1 MNDNDFRNESQRYF
15 DEMMK
20 LYAKSGNA
28 NSNAEG
34 VQSGPS
40 SALGNSIPVNNNSAT
55 QRINNAERMS
65 DNNMPEP
72 EINLNEVRE
81 MPQGQTVTEQQSS
94 MMREIPQGQTVT
106 EQQSS
111 MMREIP
117 QGQTVTG
124 QQPNMMREIPQGQTS
139 TEQQP
144 SMMREIPQG
153 QTVTEQQQSVMREMP
168 QGQTVTEQQP
178 GMMREIPQGQTGME
192 TQNRLMRETM
202 DRNGDDSQKSA
213 VERLAENIFSEA
225 EISNMENDVREDES
239 NFENRFPSPI
249 IPDFIRQSSPRQE
262 NKPVT
267 VTEPGISSRTTG
279 RTANPVNSEHGFL
292 KVEVRTGENGIP
304 VSGAAVSVTKKN
316 GKEEDIMFTGIT
328 DESGS
333 VPIIELPAPPMG
345 TGNTP
350 ESFEHYETY
359 MVSAYSNG
367 FYREVS
373 ENVPVFSGI
382 TSIQRFNL
390 IPEPFNYDDMGRSI
404 VNENTEPNF

>member
-72 EINLNEVRE
+72 EINLNEV
-81 MPQGQTVTEQQSS
+81 
-94 MMREIPQGQTVT
+94 
-106 EQQSS
+106 
-111 MMREIP
+111 
-117 QGQTVTG
+117 
-124 QQPNMMREIPQGQTS
+124 
-139 TEQQP
+139 
-144 SMMREIPQG
+144 
-153 QTVTEQQQSVMREMP
+153 REMP

-316 GKEEDIMFTGIT
+316 GKEEEIMFTGIT

>member
-1 MNDNDFRNESQRYF
+1 MNGGIILNDNDFRNESQRYF

-106 EQQSS
+106 W
-111 MMREIP
+111 
-117 QGQTVTG
+117 

>member
-1 MNDNDFRNESQRYF
+1 MNGGIILNDNDFRNESQRYF

-65 DNNMPEP
+65 DNNMSEP

-81 MPQGQTVTEQQSS
+81 MPQGQTGTEQQPG

-106 EQQSS
+106 EQQS
-111 MMREIP
+111 
-117 QGQTVTG
+117 
-124 QQPNMMREIPQGQTS
+124 NMMRE
-139 TEQQP
+139 
-144 SMMREIPQG
+144 MPQG
-153 QTVTEQQQSVMREMP
+153 QTVTERQPGMMREMP
-168 QGQTVTEQQP
+168 QGQTVTEQQSN
-178 GMMREIPQGQTGME
+178 MMREMPQGQTVTEQQSNMMREMPQGQTGME

-262 NKPVT
+262 NRPVT

-373 ENVPVFSGI
+373 ENVPIFSGI

-404 VNENTEPNF
+404 VIENTEPDF

>member
-81 MPQGQTVTEQQSS
+81 M
-94 MMREIPQGQTVT
+94 
-106 EQQSS
+106 
-111 MMREIP
+111 
-117 QGQTVTG
+117 
-124 QQPNMMREIPQGQTS
+124 
-139 TEQQP
+139 
-144 SMMREIPQG
+144 PQG

>member
-1 MNDNDFRNESQRYF
+1 MNGGIILNDNDFRNESQRYF

-94 MMREIPQGQTVT
+94 
-106 EQQSS
+106 
-111 MMREIP
+111 
-117 QGQTVTG
+117 
-124 QQPNMMREIPQGQTS
+124 
-139 TEQQP
+139 
-144 SMMREIPQG
+144 
-153 QTVTEQQQSVMREMP
+153 
-168 QGQTVTEQQP
+168 
-178 GMMREIPQGQTGME
+178 MMREIPQGQTGME

>member
-1 MNDNDFRNESQRYF
+1 MY
-15 DEMMK
+15 K
-20 LYAKSGNA
+20 
-28 NSNAEG
+28 
-34 VQSGPS
+34 
-40 SALGNSIPVNNNSAT
+40 
-55 QRINNAERMS
+55 
-65 DNNMPEP
+65 
-72 EINLNEVRE
+72 
-81 MPQGQTVTEQQSS
+81 
-94 MMREIPQGQTVT
+94 
-106 EQQSS
+106 
-111 MMREIP
+111 
-117 QGQTVTG
+117 
-124 QQPNMMREIPQGQTS
+124 
-139 TEQQP
+139 
-144 SMMREIPQG
+144 
-153 QTVTEQQQSVMREMP
+153 
-168 QGQTVTEQQP
+168 
-178 GMMREIPQGQTGME
+178 
-192 TQNRLMRETM
+192 
-202 DRNGDDSQKSA
+202 
-213 VERLAENIFSEA
+213 
-225 EISNMENDVREDES
+225 
-239 NFENRFPSPI
+239 
-249 IPDFIRQSSPRQE
+249 RQ
-262 NKPVT
+262 
-267 VTEPGISSRTTG
+267 ISSRTTG

>member
-65 DNNMPEP
+65 DNNMSEP

-81 MPQGQTVTEQQSS
+81 MPQGQTGTEQQPG

-106 EQQSS
+106 EQQSN
-111 MMREIP
+111 MMREMP
-117 QGQTVTG
+117 QGQTVTER
-124 QQPNMMREIPQGQTS
+124 QPGMMRE
-139 TEQQP
+139 
-144 SMMREIPQG
+144 MPQG
-153 QTVTEQQQSVMREMP
+153 QTVTEQQSGVMREMP

-262 NKPVT
+262 NRPVT

-373 ENVPVFSGI
+373 ENVPIFSGI

-404 VNENTEPNF
+404 VIENTEPDF

>member
-65 DNNMPEP
+65 DNNMSEP

-81 MPQGQTVTEQQSS
+81 MPQGQTGTEQQPG
-94 MMREIPQGQTVT
+94 MMREMPQGQTGT
-106 EQQSS
+106 ERQQS
-111 MMREIP
+111 M
-117 QGQTVTG
+117 
-124 QQPNMMREIPQGQTS
+124 
-139 TEQQP
+139 
-144 SMMREIPQG
+144 
-153 QTVTEQQQSVMREMP
+153 MREMP
-168 QGQTVTEQQP
+168 QGQTVTEQQSNMMREMPQGQTVTERQP
-178 GMMREIPQGQTGME
+178 GMMREMPQGQTVTEQQSNMMREMPQGQTGME

-373 ENVPVFSGI
+373 ENVPIFSGI

-404 VNENTEPNF
+404 VIENTEPDF

>member
-65 DNNMPEP
+65 DNNMSEP

-81 MPQGQTVTEQQSS
+81 MPQGQTGTEQQPG

-106 EQQSS
+106 EQQS
-111 MMREIP
+111 
-117 QGQTVTG
+117 
-124 QQPNMMREIPQGQTS
+124 NMMRE
-139 TEQQP
+139 
-144 SMMREIPQG
+144 MPQG
-153 QTVTEQQQSVMREMP
+153 QTVTERQPGMMREMP

-262 NKPVT
+262 NRPVT

-373 ENVPVFSGI
+373 ENVPIFSGI

-404 VNENTEPNF
+404 VIENTEPDF

>member
-28 NSNAEG
+28 NSKAEG

-65 DNNMPEP
+65 DNNMSEP
-72 EINLNEVRE
+72 EINLNEVREMPQGQTGTERQQSMMREMPQGQTGTEQQSSVMREMPQGQTVTEQQPGLMRE

-94 MMREIPQGQTVT
+94 MMRE
-106 EQQSS
+106 
-111 MMREIP
+111 M
-117 QGQTVTG
+117 
-124 QQPNMMREIPQGQTS
+124 
-139 TEQQP
+139 
-144 SMMREIPQG
+144 
-153 QTVTEQQQSVMREMP
+153 
-168 QGQTVTEQQP
+168 
-178 GMMREIPQGQTGME
+178 PQGQTGME

-262 NKPVT
+262 NRPVT
-267 VTEPGISSRTTG
+267 ITEPGISSRTTG
-279 RTANPVNSEHGFL
+279 RTVNPVNSEHGFL

-345 TGNTP
+345 TDNTP

-373 ENVPVFSGI
+373 ENVPIFSGI

-404 VNENTEPNF
+404 VIENTEPDF

>member
-65 DNNMPEP
+65 DNNMSEP
-72 EINLNEVRE
+72 EINLNEVREMPQGQTGTERQPGMMREMPQGQTVTEQQSNMMRE

-94 MMREIPQGQTVT
+94 MMRE
-106 EQQSS
+106 
-111 MMREIP
+111 M
-117 QGQTVTG
+117 
-124 QQPNMMREIPQGQTS
+124 
-139 TEQQP
+139 
-144 SMMREIPQG
+144 
-153 QTVTEQQQSVMREMP
+153 
-168 QGQTVTEQQP
+168 
-178 GMMREIPQGQTGME
+178 PQGQTGME

-262 NKPVT
+262 NRPVT
-267 VTEPGISSRTTG
+267 ITEPGISSRTTG
-279 RTANPVNSEHGFL
+279 RTVNPVNSEHGFL

-345 TGNTP
+345 TDNTP

-373 ENVPVFSGI
+373 ENVPIFSGI

-404 VNENTEPNF
+404 VIENTEPDF

>member
-94 MMREIPQGQTVT
+94 
-106 EQQSS
+106 
-111 MMREIP
+111 
-117 QGQTVTG
+117 
-124 QQPNMMREIPQGQTS
+124 
-139 TEQQP
+139 
-144 SMMREIPQG
+144 
-153 QTVTEQQQSVMREMP
+153 
-168 QGQTVTEQQP
+168 
-178 GMMREIPQGQTGME
+178 MMREIPQGQTGME

>member
-1 MNDNDFRNESQRYF
+1 LNDNDFRNESQRYF

-65 DNNMPEP
+65 DNNMSEP

-81 MPQGQTVTEQQSS
+81 MPQGQTGTEQQPG

-106 EQQSS
+106 EQQSN
-111 MMREIP
+111 MMREMP
-117 QGQTVTG
+117 QGQTVTER
-124 QQPNMMREIPQGQTS
+124 QPGMMRE
-139 TEQQP
+139 
-144 SMMREIPQG
+144 MPQG
-153 QTVTEQQQSVMREMP
+153 QTVTEQQSGVMREMP

-262 NKPVT
+262 NRPVT

-373 ENVPVFSGI
+373 ENVPIFSGI

-404 VNENTEPNF
+404 VIENTEPDF

>member
-65 DNNMPEP
+65 DNNMSEP

-81 MPQGQTVTEQQSS
+81 MPQGQTGTERQQSMMREMPQGQTGTEQQSS
-94 MMREIPQGQTVT
+94 VMREMPQGQTGT
-106 EQQSS
+106 E
-111 MMREIP
+111 R
-117 QGQTVTG
+117 
-124 QQPNMMREIPQGQTS
+124 QPGM
-139 TEQQP
+139 
-144 SMMREIPQG
+144 
-153 QTVTEQQQSVMREMP
+153 MREMP

-178 GMMREIPQGQTGME
+178 GMMREMPQGQTGME

-262 NKPVT
+262 NRPVT
-267 VTEPGISSRTTG
+267 ITEPGISSRTTG
-279 RTANPVNSEHGFL
+279 RTVNPVNSEHGFL

-345 TGNTP
+345 TDNTP

-373 ENVPVFSGI
+373 ENVPIFSGI

-404 VNENTEPNF
+404 VIENTEPDF

>member
-106 EQQSS
+106 
-111 MMREIP
+111 
-117 QGQTVTG
+117 G

-144 SMMREIPQG
+144 SMMREI
-153 QTVTEQQQSVMREMP
+153 P

>member
-65 DNNMPEP
+65 DNNMSEP

-81 MPQGQTVTEQQSS
+81 MPQGQTGTEQQPG

-106 EQQSS
+106 EQQS
-111 MMREIP
+111 
-117 QGQTVTG
+117 
-124 QQPNMMREIPQGQTS
+124 NMMRE
-139 TEQQP
+139 
-144 SMMREIPQG
+144 MPQG
-153 QTVTEQQQSVMREMP
+153 QTVTERQPGMMREMP
-168 QGQTVTEQQP
+168 QGQTVTEQQSN
-178 GMMREIPQGQTGME
+178 MMREMPQGQTGME

-262 NKPVT
+262 NRPVT

-373 ENVPVFSGI
+373 ENVPIFSGI

-404 VNENTEPNF
+404 VIENTEPDF

>member
-1 MNDNDFRNESQRYF
+1 MNGGIILNDNDFRNESQRYF

-65 DNNMPEP
+65 DNNMSEP

-81 MPQGQTVTEQQSS
+81 MPQGQTGTEQQPG

-106 EQQSS
+106 EQQSN
-111 MMREIP
+111 MMREMP
-117 QGQTVTG
+117 QGQTVTER
-124 QQPNMMREIPQGQTS
+124 QPGMMRE
-139 TEQQP
+139 
-144 SMMREIPQG
+144 MPQG
-153 QTVTEQQQSVMREMP
+153 QTVTEQQSGVMREMP

-262 NKPVT
+262 NRPVT

-373 ENVPVFSGI
+373 ENVPIFSGI

-404 VNENTEPNF
+404 VIENTEPDF

>member
-65 DNNMPEP
+65 DNNMSEP
-72 EINLNEVRE
+72 EINLNEVREMPQGQTGTERQQSMMREMPQGQTGTEQQSSVMREMPQGQTGTERQPGMMREMPQGQTVTEQQSNMMRE

-94 MMREIPQGQTVT
+94 MMRE
-106 EQQSS
+106 
-111 MMREIP
+111 M
-117 QGQTVTG
+117 
-124 QQPNMMREIPQGQTS
+124 
-139 TEQQP
+139 
-144 SMMREIPQG
+144 
-153 QTVTEQQQSVMREMP
+153 
-168 QGQTVTEQQP
+168 
-178 GMMREIPQGQTGME
+178 PQGQTGME

-202 DRNGDDSQKSA
+202 DRNGDDSQKSV

-262 NKPVT
+262 NRPVT
-267 VTEPGISSRTTG
+267 ITEPGISSRTTG
-279 RTANPVNSEHGFL
+279 RTVNPVNSEHGFL

-345 TGNTP
+345 TDNTP

-373 ENVPVFSGI
+373 ENVPIFSGI

-404 VNENTEPNF
+404 VIENTEPDF

>member
-65 DNNMPEP
+65 DNNMSEP

-81 MPQGQTVTEQQSS
+81 MPQGQTGTERQQS
-94 MMREIPQGQTVT
+94 MMRE
-106 EQQSS
+106 
-111 MMREIP
+111 M
-117 QGQTVTG
+117 
-124 QQPNMMREIPQGQTS
+124 
-139 TEQQP
+139 
-144 SMMREIPQG
+144 
-153 QTVTEQQQSVMREMP
+153 
-168 QGQTVTEQQP
+168 
-178 GMMREIPQGQTGME
+178 PQGQTGME

-225 EISNMENDVREDES
+225 EISNIENDVREDES

-373 ENVPVFSGI
+373 ENVPIFSGI

-404 VNENTEPNF
+404 VIENTEPDF

>member
-1 MNDNDFRNESQRYF
+1 MGSEMCIRDSDNDFRNESQRYF

-65 DNNMPEP
+65 DNNMSEP
-72 EINLNEVRE
+72 EINLNEVREMPQGQTGTERQQSMMREMPQGQTGTEQQSSVMREMPQGQTGTERQPGMMREMPQGQTVTEQQSNMMRE

-94 MMREIPQGQTVT
+94 MMRE
-106 EQQSS
+106 
-111 MMREIP
+111 M
-117 QGQTVTG
+117 
-124 QQPNMMREIPQGQTS
+124 
-139 TEQQP
+139 
-144 SMMREIPQG
+144 
-153 QTVTEQQQSVMREMP
+153 
-168 QGQTVTEQQP
+168 
-178 GMMREIPQGQTGME
+178 PQGQTGME

-262 NKPVT
+262 NRPVT
-267 VTEPGISSRTTG
+267 ITEPGISSRTTG
-279 RTANPVNSEHGFL
+279 RTVNPVNSEHGFL

-345 TGNTP
+345 TDNTP

-373 ENVPVFSGI
+373 ENVPIFSGI

-404 VNENTEPNF
+404 VIENTEPDF

>member
-94 MMREIPQGQTVT
+94 
-106 EQQSS
+106 
-111 MMREIP
+111 
-117 QGQTVTG
+117 
-124 QQPNMMREIPQGQTS
+124 MMREIPQGQTS

>member
-65 DNNMPEP
+65 DNNMSEP

-81 MPQGQTVTEQQSS
+81 MPQGQT
-94 MMREIPQGQTVT
+94 G
-106 EQQSS
+106 
-111 MMREIP
+111 
-117 QGQTVTG
+117 
-124 QQPNMMREIPQGQTS
+124 
-139 TEQQP
+139 
-144 SMMREIPQG
+144 
-153 QTVTEQQQSVMREMP
+153 
-168 QGQTVTEQQP
+168 TEQQP
-178 GMMREIPQGQTGME
+178 GMMREMPQGQTGME

-373 ENVPVFSGI
+373 ENVPIFSGI

-404 VNENTEPNF
+404 VIENTEPDF

>member
-1 MNDNDFRNESQRYF
+1 MNGGIILNDNDFRNESQRYF

-72 EINLNEVRE
+72 EINLNEV
-81 MPQGQTVTEQQSS
+81 
-94 MMREIPQGQTVT
+94 
-106 EQQSS
+106 
-111 MMREIP
+111 
-117 QGQTVTG
+117 
-124 QQPNMMREIPQGQTS
+124 
-139 TEQQP
+139 
-144 SMMREIPQG
+144 
-153 QTVTEQQQSVMREMP
+153 REMP

>member
-65 DNNMPEP
+65 DNNMSEP

-81 MPQGQTVTEQQSS
+81 MPQGQTGTERQQSMMREMPQGQTGTEQQSS
-94 MMREIPQGQTVT
+94 VMREMPQGQTGT
-106 EQQSS
+106 E
-111 MMREIP
+111 R
-117 QGQTVTG
+117 
-124 QQPNMMREIPQGQTS
+124 QPGM
-139 TEQQP
+139 
-144 SMMREIPQG
+144 
-153 QTVTEQQQSVMREMP
+153 MREMP

-178 GMMREIPQGQTGME
+178 GMMREMPQGQTVTEQQSSMMREMPQGQTGME

-279 RTANPVNSEHGFL
+279 RTVNPVNSEHGFL

-373 ENVPVFSGI
+373 ENVPIFSGI

-404 VNENTEPNF
+404 VIENTEPDF

>member
-65 DNNMPEP
+65 DNNMSEP

-81 MPQGQTVTEQQSS
+81 MPQGQTGTEQQS
-94 MMREIPQGQTVT
+94 G
-106 EQQSS
+106 
-111 MMREIP
+111 
-117 QGQTVTG
+117 
-124 QQPNMMREIPQGQTS
+124 
-139 TEQQP
+139 
-144 SMMREIPQG
+144 
-153 QTVTEQQQSVMREMP
+153 VMREMP
-168 QGQTVTEQQP
+168 QEQTVTEQQP

-262 NKPVT
+262 NRPVT

-373 ENVPVFSGI
+373 ENVPIFSGI

-404 VNENTEPNF
+404 VIENTEPDF

>member
-1 MNDNDFRNESQRYF
+1 MNGGIILNDNDFRNESQRYF

-65 DNNMPEP
+65 DNNMSEP

-81 MPQGQTVTEQQSS
+81 MPQGQTGTERQQS
-94 MMREIPQGQTVT
+94 MMRE
-106 EQQSS
+106 
-111 MMREIP
+111 M
-117 QGQTVTG
+117 
-124 QQPNMMREIPQGQTS
+124 
-139 TEQQP
+139 
-144 SMMREIPQG
+144 
-153 QTVTEQQQSVMREMP
+153 
-168 QGQTVTEQQP
+168 
-178 GMMREIPQGQTGME
+178 PQGQTGME

-279 RTANPVNSEHGFL
+279 RTVNPVNSEHGFL

-373 ENVPVFSGI
+373 ENVPIFSGI

-404 VNENTEPNF
+404 VIENTEPDF

>member
-65 DNNMPEP
+65 DNNMSEP
-72 EINLNEVRE
+72 EINLNEVREMPQGQTGTERQQSMMREMPQGQTGTEQQSSVMREMPQGQTGTERQPGMMRE

-94 MMREIPQGQTVT
+94 MMRE
-106 EQQSS
+106 
-111 MMREIP
+111 M
-117 QGQTVTG
+117 
-124 QQPNMMREIPQGQTS
+124 
-139 TEQQP
+139 
-144 SMMREIPQG
+144 
-153 QTVTEQQQSVMREMP
+153 
-168 QGQTVTEQQP
+168 
-178 GMMREIPQGQTGME
+178 PQGQTGME

-279 RTANPVNSEHGFL
+279 RTVNPVNSEHGFL

-373 ENVPVFSGI
+373 ENVPIFSGI

-404 VNENTEPNF
+404 VIENTEPDF

>member
-65 DNNMPEP
+65 DNNMSEP
-72 EINLNEVRE
+72 EINLNEVREMPQGQTGTERQQSMMREMPQGQTGTEQQSSVMREMPQGQTGTERQPGMMRE

-94 MMREIPQGQTVT
+94 MMREMPQGQTVT

-111 MMREIP
+111 MMRE
-117 QGQTVTG
+117 
-124 QQPNMMREIPQGQTS
+124 M
-139 TEQQP
+139 
-144 SMMREIPQG
+144 
-153 QTVTEQQQSVMREMP
+153 
-168 QGQTVTEQQP
+168 
-178 GMMREIPQGQTGME
+178 PQGQTGME

-262 NKPVT
+262 NRPVT
-267 VTEPGISSRTTG
+267 ITEPGISSRTTG
-279 RTANPVNSEHGFL
+279 RTVNPVNSEHGFL

-345 TGNTP
+345 TDNTP

-373 ENVPVFSGI
+373 ENVPIFSGI

-404 VNENTEPNF
+404 VIENTEPDF

>member
-65 DNNMPEP
+65 EP

-94 MMREIPQGQTVT
+94 MMRET
-106 EQQSS
+106 
-111 MMREIP
+111 
-117 QGQTVTG
+117 
-124 QQPNMMREIPQGQTS
+124 
-139 TEQQP
+139 
-144 SMMREIPQG
+144 
-153 QTVTEQQQSVMREMP
+153 P

-178 GMMREIPQGQTGME
+178 NMMREMPQSQTGME

-202 DRNGDDSQKSA
+202 DRSGNDSQKSA

-225 EISNMENDVREDES
+225 EISNKENDVREDES

-262 NKPVT
+262 NRTVT
-267 VTEPGISSRTTG
+267 VTEPGILSRTTG

-373 ENVPVFSGI
+373 ENVPIFSGI

-404 VNENTEPNF
+404 VIENTEPDF

>member
-1 MNDNDFRNESQRYF
+1 MNGGIILNDNDFRNESQRYF

-65 DNNMPEP
+65 DNNMSEP

-81 MPQGQTVTEQQSS
+81 MPQGQTGTEQQPG

-106 EQQSS
+106 EQQS
-111 MMREIP
+111 
-117 QGQTVTG
+117 
-124 QQPNMMREIPQGQTS
+124 NMMRE
-139 TEQQP
+139 
-144 SMMREIPQG
+144 MPQG
-153 QTVTEQQQSVMREMP
+153 QTVTERQPGMMREMP
-168 QGQTVTEQQP
+168 QGQTVTEQQSN
-178 GMMREIPQGQTGME
+178 MMREMPQGQTGME

-262 NKPVT
+262 NRPVT

-373 ENVPVFSGI
+373 ENVPIFSGI

-404 VNENTEPNF
+404 VIENTEPDF

>member
-65 DNNMPEP
+65 DNNMSEP
-72 EINLNEVRE
+72 EINLDEVRE

-94 MMREIPQGQTVT
+94 MMREMPQGQTGT
-106 EQQSS
+106 EQQSN
-111 MMREIP
+111 MMREMP
-117 QGQTVTG
+117 QGQTG
-124 QQPNMMREIPQGQTS
+124 
-139 TEQQP
+139 TE
-144 SMMREIPQG
+144 R
-153 QTVTEQQQSVMREMP
+153 QQSMMREMP
-168 QGQTVTEQQP
+168 QGQTVTEQQSN
-178 GMMREIPQGQTGME
+178 MMREMPQGQTGME

-213 VERLAENIFSEA
+213 VERLVENIFSEA

-373 ENVPVFSGI
+373 ENVPIFSGI

-404 VNENTEPNF
+404 VIENTEPDF

>member
-65 DNNMPEP
+65 DNNMSEP

-81 MPQGQTVTEQQSS
+81 MPQGQTGTEQQPG

-106 EQQSS
+106 EQQSN
-111 MMREIP
+111 MMREMP
-117 QGQTVTG
+117 QGQTVTER
-124 QQPNMMREIPQGQTS
+124 QPGMMRE
-139 TEQQP
+139 
-144 SMMREIPQG
+144 MPQG
-153 QTVTEQQQSVMREMP
+153 QTVTEQQSGVMREMP

-262 NKPVT
+262 NRPVT

-367 FYREVS
+367 FYREVI
-373 ENVPVFSGI
+373 ENVPIFSGI

-404 VNENTEPNF
+404 VIENTEPDF

>member
-65 DNNMPEP
+65 DNNMSEP

-81 MPQGQTVTEQQSS
+81 MPQGQT
-94 MMREIPQGQTVT
+94 G
-106 EQQSS
+106 
-111 MMREIP
+111 
-117 QGQTVTG
+117 
-124 QQPNMMREIPQGQTS
+124 
-139 TEQQP
+139 
-144 SMMREIPQG
+144 
-153 QTVTEQQQSVMREMP
+153 
-168 QGQTVTEQQP
+168 TEQQP

-262 NKPVT
+262 NRPVT

-373 ENVPVFSGI
+373 ENVPIFSGI

-404 VNENTEPNF
+404 VIENTEPDF

>member
-65 DNNMPEP
+65 DNNMSEP

-81 MPQGQTVTEQQSS
+81 MPQGQTGTERQQS
-94 MMREIPQGQTVT
+94 MMREMPQGQTGT
-106 EQQSS
+106 E
-111 MMREIP
+111 R
-117 QGQTVTG
+117 
-124 QQPNMMREIPQGQTS
+124 QPGM
-139 TEQQP
+139 
-144 SMMREIPQG
+144 
-153 QTVTEQQQSVMREMP
+153 MREMP

-178 GMMREIPQGQTGME
+178 GMMREMPQGQTVTEQQSSMMREMPQGQTGME

-262 NKPVT
+262 NRPVT
-267 VTEPGISSRTTG
+267 ITEPGISSRTTG
-279 RTANPVNSEHGFL
+279 RTVNPVNSEHGFL

-345 TGNTP
+345 TDNTP

-373 ENVPVFSGI
+373 ENVPIFSGI

-404 VNENTEPNF
+404 VIENTEPDF

>member
-1 MNDNDFRNESQRYF
+1 MNGGIILNDNDFRNESQRYF

-65 DNNMPEP
+65 DNNMSEP

-81 MPQGQTVTEQQSS
+81 MPQGQT
-94 MMREIPQGQTVT
+94 G
-106 EQQSS
+106 
-111 MMREIP
+111 
-117 QGQTVTG
+117 
-124 QQPNMMREIPQGQTS
+124 
-139 TEQQP
+139 
-144 SMMREIPQG
+144 
-153 QTVTEQQQSVMREMP
+153 
-168 QGQTVTEQQP
+168 TEQQP

-262 NKPVT
+262 NRPVT

-373 ENVPVFSGI
+373 ENVPIFSGI

-404 VNENTEPNF
+404 VIENTEPDF